1 MRSGASR
8 SVAASARAVGVGAL
22 LLIGWILAGCGS
34 DTANPAVSTPSTGV
48 PAFGVSAAQAVLAEF
63 DRVDSQASS
72 AGDLAALAGQE
83 TAPSLDFSAASVRTA
98 QTNGRSQPSFAH
110 VNASFAIPTGSAA
123 NETPECFLATATL
136 QLSGQDHGQTDVSQ
150 FEHTAGGWKLS
161 HNVQLARGAVL
172 DAPTS
177 AVAALT
183 GEAVAAGRRQA
194 LAAELFARAIAA
206 GPAPDGAGSVAA
218 NTLLDQR
225 LAAGWTVYQQQ
236 LAAAGMAVSRQ
247 LLRSQWSTCAA
258 RSGDA
263 TLAFVALYS
272 ADSVTPTPTG
282 PPAATLSARSPD
294 VIATGHH
301 EAVTGK
307 KIIVSRTQI
316 FLVRVPDSVTVPVT
330 VLGLNDAATALSAS
344 A

>member
-1 MRSGASR
+1 M
-8 SVAASARAVGVGAL
+8 
-22 LLIGWILAGCGS
+22 
-34 DTANPAVSTPSTGV
+34 
-48 PAFGVSAAQAVLAEF
+48 
-63 DRVDSQASS
+63 DSQASS

-83 TAPSLDFSAASVRTA
+83 TAPSL
-98 QTNGRSQPSFAH
+98 
-110 VNASFAIPTGSAA
+110 
-123 NETPECFLATATL
+123 
-136 QLSGQDHGQTDVSQ
+136 
-150 FEHTAGGWKLS
+150 
-161 HNVQLARGAVL
+161 
-172 DAPTS
+172 
-177 AVAALT
+177 
-183 GEAVAAGRRQA
+183 
-194 LAAELFARAIAA
+194 
-206 GPAPDGAGSVAA
+206 
-218 NTLLDQR
+218 
-225 LAAGWTVYQQQ
+225 
-236 LAAAGMAVSRQ
+236 
-247 LLRSQWSTCAA
+247 CAA

-282 PPAATLSARSPD
+282 PPAATLSASSPD